1 MKVLF
6 TIERKKQQEETIQ
19 REQVVEQ
26 VERYEESMQERPN
39 PKTTQ
44 IRTSETLM
52 PTVLPNTA
60 RDIYG
65 RPVKGKTIAIGKVTP
80 DAGNVTIWGEIFDL
94 EGTFY
99 QRQKKKIY
107 SIKITDYTGSMTL
120 KIIDDVANC
129 RSLDMLKKGSA
140 ILTRGEIEYVN
151 TTVKLFAGHGVL
163 LLLNCSKW

>member
-1 MKVLF
+1 MHGGFELLKSRHVDRCLQKLVMDEF
-6 TIERKKQQEETIQ
+6 GIPLTVSFDGTLTIDHESSVYIERKKQQEEPIQ

-94 EGTFY
+94 EERFT
-99 QRQKKKIY
+99 RDKSKKIY

-120 KIIDDVANC
+120 KIIDD
-129 RSLDMLKKGSA
+129 
-140 ILTRGEIEYVN
+140 
-151 TTVKLFAGHGVL
+151 
-163 LLLNCSKW
+163 